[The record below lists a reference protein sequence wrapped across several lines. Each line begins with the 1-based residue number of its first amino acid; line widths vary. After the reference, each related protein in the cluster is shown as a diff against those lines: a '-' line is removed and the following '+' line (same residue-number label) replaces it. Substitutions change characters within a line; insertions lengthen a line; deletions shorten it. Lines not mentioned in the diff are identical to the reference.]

1 MTLDKKYF
9 DEKIHQLYS
18 SEYADVPRI
27 EILIQIASDAAEGQ
41 RINCSAACALRMK
54 GRVDAN
60 CKCGEIYCTAK
71 LEIPHA

>member
-27 EILIQIASDAAEGQ
+27 EILIQVARDAAEGQ
-41 RINCSAACALRMK
+41 RGKCQCERVIDCDACNC
-54 GRVDAN
+54 
-60 CKCGEIYCTAK
+60 K
-71 LEIPHA
+71 LEIPE

>member
-27 EILIQIASDAAEGQ
+27 EILIQIARDAAEGQ
-41 RINCSAACALRMK
+41 REKCVNEWCGRSCKGCA
-54 GRVDAN
+54 
-60 CKCGEIYCTAK
+60 AK
-71 LEIPHA
+71 LEIPE